1 MRKALLGAICLLAL
15 PMPARAGE
23 ISCNGYPYGM
33 QTRNV
38 ITLNINNTRSPKCEL
53 SLKASRD
60 IKKWCNPDNIC
71 TFRGRVVRR
80 KGNYYVVDRIV
91 GGVKWGD

>member
-1 MRKALLGAICLLAL
+1 LRNALLAAVCLLGL
-15 PMPARAGE
+15 PTLAHASE
-23 ISCNGYPYGM
+23 IDCNGYQYGM

-38 ITLNINNTRSPKCEL
+38 ITLDINNTQSPKCEI

-60 IKKWCNPDNIC
+60 IKKWCNPDNFC

-80 KGNYYVVDRIV
+80 SGNYYVVDRIV

>member
-1 MRKALLGAICLLAL
+1 MRKVLLGAICLLAL

-23 ISCNGYPYGM
+23 ISCNGYQYGM

-38 ITLNINNTRSPKCEL
+38 VTLDIDNEQSPKCEL

-60 IKKWCNPDNIC
+60 LRKWCNPDNFC
-71 TFRGRVVRR
+71 TFRGHVVH
-80 KGNYYVVDRIV
+80 KSGNVYVVDRIT